1 MSKNC
6 ILYSGIS
13 SPGVSHELFIH
24 SFKKVMA
31 YGAKYCDSLWKDIH
45 RTQYWPQV
53 GCEFKNC
60 QTEGKRGCQGNT

>member
-13 SPGVSHELFIH
+13 SPDVSHKLFIH

-31 YGAKYCDSLWKDIH
+31 HVAKNWDSLWKDIH
-45 RTQYWPQV
+45 RSQYWPQL